1 MLQDNAIVET
11 GFSLSNAVPAPPE
24 PAERRR
30 EERHLTILR
39 VGTLIVGDRRELC
52 LVRNVSSAG
61 LMAHVYSPLEPEER
75 VAVELKSGQ
84 QIDGRVIWVREA
96 NAGIAFDTPVDVA
109 GLLANPPVLD
119 NGWRPRL
126 PRVEVDRPATLRA
139 GARSWRVRTRD
150 ISQGGI
156 KISLDQPFEADEE
169 VVLTLDGMRPLPGT
183 VRWHDDGNCGIRF
196 NALIPFDELIAW
208 LKRAA

>member
-1 MLQDNAIVET
+1 MLQENALVET
-11 GFSLSNAVPAPPE
+11 GFSLSDAVPGPPGG
-24 PAERRR
+24 AERRR
-30 EERHLTILR
+30 AERHLTILR

-61 LMAHVYSPLEPEER
+61 LMAHVYSPLEPEQR

-84 QIDGRVIWVREA
+84 QIDGRVVWVREA
-96 NAGIAFDTPVDVA
+96 NAGIAFDSPVDVA

-150 ISQGGI
+150 VSQGGV
-156 KISLDQPFEADEE
+156 KIALDQPLEAGEE
-169 VVLTLDGMRPLPGT
+169 VVLTLDGLRPLPGT
-183 VRWHDDGNCGIRF
+183 VRWHGAGACGVGF

-208 LKRAA
+208 LQRPA